1 MMVDENPVIENIQTR
16 RSIRDYLET
25 PLYEQTLRKIIDAG
39 RYAPTGLNLQP
50 WCFVVVQNKEVL
62 KMLSNYA
69 QPILIKNLEGRNDAG
84 AVNFLKRVQ
93 DKNFNL
99 FYNAPVLILVI
110 GTKNNAL
117 TDYDC
122 SMCAENMM
130 LAAQS
135 LGIGSC
141 WIGGAAVIQQS
152 EELMEELKIPRNYK
166 IVAPLIFGY
175 PKTMPPTPEK
185 REPEIFWIH

>member
-1 MMVDENPVIENIQTR
+1 MKGDENPVIENILMR

-25 PLYEQTLRKIIDAG
+25 PLSEQSIRKIIDAG

-50 WCFVVVQNKEVL
+50 WRFVVVQNKEML
-62 KMLSNYA
+62 KKLSNYA
-69 QPILIKNLEGRNDAG
+69 QPILVKNLEGRNDAG

-110 GTKNNAL
+110 GSKNNAL

-122 SMCAENMM
+122 SMCAGNMM

-141 WIGGAAVIQQS
+141 WIGGAAVIQHS
-152 EELMEELKIPRNYK
+152 EELMEELKITKDYK

-175 PKTMPPTPEK
+175 PKTMPPIPEK
-185 REPEIFWIH
+185 RDPVIFWIE

>member
-1 MMVDENPVIENIQTR
+1 MKAEENPVIVNIKTR
-16 RSIRDYLET
+16 RSVREYLDT
-25 PLYEQTLRKIIDAG
+25 PLSEETIKKIIDAG

-50 WCFVVVQNKEVL
+50 WRFIVLQNKGML
-62 KMLSNYA
+62 KKLSYYA
-69 QPILIKNLEGRNDAG
+69 KPILVKNLEGRNDAG
-84 AVNFLKRVQ
+84 ALNFLKRVQ
-93 DKNFNL
+93 DTNFNL

-110 GTKNNAL
+110 GSKNNAL

-122 SMCAENMM
+122 SMCAGNMM
-130 LAAQS
+130 LAANS

-152 EELMEELKIPRNYK
+152 EELMAELKIPQDYK

-175 PKTMPPTPEK
+175 PGTMPQTPEK
-185 REPEIFWIH
+185 REPVIFWIQ

>member
-1 MMVDENPVIENIQTR
+1 MKSDENPVIANIKTR
-16 RSIRDYLET
+16 RSVREYLDT
-25 PLYEQTLRKIIDAG
+25 PLSEETIKKIIDGG

-50 WCFVVVQNKEVL
+50 WRFIVVQNKGML
-62 KMLSNYA
+62 KKLSDYA
-69 QPILIKNLEGRNDAG
+69 KPILVKNLEGRKDAG
-84 AVNFLKRVQ
+84 AVNFLKILK

-110 GTKNNAL
+110 GSNNNVL

-122 SMCAENMM
+122 SMCAGNMM
-130 LAAQS
+130 LAAHS

-152 EELMEELKIPRNYK
+152 EEIMEELKISQNYK

-175 PKTMPPTPEK
+175 PGTMPPTPEK
-185 REPEIFWIH
+185 REPVIFWMH

>member
-1 MMVDENPVIENIQTR
+1 MKSDENPVIANIKTR
-16 RSIRDYLET
+16 RSVREYLDMPLSEET
-25 PLYEQTLRKIIDAG
+25 IKKIIDAG

-50 WCFVVVQNKEVL
+50 WRFMVVQNKE
-62 KMLSNYA
+62 MLNKLSDYSK
-69 QPILIKNLEGRNDAG
+69 PILVKNLEGRKDAG
-84 AVNFLKRVQ
+84 AVNFLKRLQ

-99 FYNAPVLILVI
+99 FYNAPVLIFVI
-110 GTKNNAL
+110 GSKNNAL

-152 EELMEELKIPRNYK
+152 EELMAELKIPQNYK
-166 IVAPLIFGY
+166 IIAPLIFGY
-175 PKTMPPTPEK
+175 PGTTPPTPEK
-185 REPEIFWIH
+185 RDPVIFWIH

>member
-1 MMVDENPVIENIQTR
+1 MKADENPVIANIKTR
-16 RSIRDYLET
+16 RSVREYLDT
-25 PLYEQTLRKIIDAG
+25 PLSEETIKKIIDAG

-50 WCFVVVQNKEVL
+50 WRFVVVQNKEIL
-62 KMLSNYA
+62 KNLSDYA
-69 QPILIKNLEGRNDAG
+69 KPILVKNLEGRKDAG

-110 GTKNNAL
+110 GIKNNAL

-152 EELMEELKIPRNYK
+152 EELMAELKIPPNYR

-175 PKTMPPTPEK
+175 PGTTPLTPEK
-185 REPEIFWIH
+185 REPVIFWIQ

>member
-185 REPEIFWIH
+185 REPEILWIH

>member
-1 MMVDENPVIENIQTR
+1 MKTNENPVIKNIQMR
-16 RSIRDYLET
+16 RSVRDYIDT
-25 PLYEQTLRKIIDAG
+25 PLPEETTRKIIDAG

-50 WCFVVVQNKEVL
+50 WRFVVVQNKEMM
-62 KMLSNYA
+62 KKLSNYA
-69 QPILIKNLEGRNDAG
+69 QPILAKNLEGRNDAG
-84 AVNFLKRVQ
+84 AVNFLKRLQ

-110 GTKNNAL
+110 GSKNNAL

-130 LAAQS
+130 LAAHS

-152 EELMEELKIPRNYK
+152 ENLMAELKITMNYK
-166 IVAPLIFGY
+166 IVSPLIFGY

-185 REPEIFWIH
+185 REPIIFWIL

>member
-1 MMVDENPVIENIQTR
+1 MMVDENPVIENILTR

-25 PLYEQTLRKIIDAG
+25 PLSEQTIRKIIDAG
-39 RYAPTGLNLQP
+39 RYAPTGLNFQP
-50 WCFVVVQNKEVL
+50 WRFVVVQNKEVC

-93 DKNFNL
+93 DINFSL

-122 SMCAENMM
+122 SMCAGNMM
-130 LAAQS
+130 LAAHS

-152 EELMEELKIPRNYK
+152 EELMTELKIPQNYK
-166 IVAPLIFGY
+166 IIAPLIFGY
-175 PKTMPPTPEK
+175 PKTMPQIPEK

>member
-1 MMVDENPVIENIQTR
+1 MKADENPVIENIQTR

-25 PLYEQTLRKIIDAG
+25 PLSEQTIRKIIDAG

-50 WCFVVVQNKEVL
+50 WRFVVVQNKEML
-62 KMLSNYA
+62 KKLSDYTK
-69 QPILIKNLEGRNDAG
+69 PILVKNLEGRNDAG
-84 AVNFLKRVQ
+84 ALNFLKRVQ

-122 SMCAENMM
+122 SMCAGNMM
-130 LAAQS
+130 LAAHS

-152 EELMEELKIPRNYK
+152 VEFLAELKIPPNYK

-175 PKTMPPTPEK
+175 PKTMPQTPEK
-185 REPEIFWIH
+185 RDPVIFWMH

>member
-1 MMVDENPVIENIQTR
+1 MKGDENPVIANIKSR
-16 RSIRDYLET
+16 RSIREYLDT
-25 PLYEQTLRKIIDAG
+25 PLSEETIKKIIDAG

-50 WCFVVVQNKEVL
+50 WRFMVVQNKEML
-62 KMLSNYA
+62 KKLSDYA
-69 QPILIKNLEGRNDAG
+69 KPILVKNLEGRKDAG
-84 AVNFLKRVQ
+84 AVNFLKRLQ

-99 FYNAPVLILVI
+99 LYNAPVLILVI
-110 GTKNNAL
+110 GIKNNAL

-122 SMCAENMM
+122 SMCAGNMM
-130 LAAQS
+130 LAAHS

-152 EELMEELKIPRNYK
+152 EELMAELKIPQNYK

-175 PKTMPPTPEK
+175 PGTMPPTPEK
-185 REPEIFWIH
+185 RDPVIFWMH

>member
-1 MMVDENPVIENIQTR
+1 MKSDENPVIANIQTR
-16 RSIRDYLET
+16 RSVREYLDT
-25 PLYEQTLRKIIDAG
+25 PLSEETIKKIIDTG

-50 WCFVVVQNKEVL
+50 WRFIV
-62 KMLSNYA
+62 
-69 QPILIKNLEGRNDAG
+69 
-84 AVNFLKRVQ
+84 VQ

-110 GTKNNAL
+110 GSKNNTL

-130 LAAQS
+130 LAAHS

-141 WIGGAAVIQQS
+141 WIDGAAVIQQS
-152 EELMEELKIPRNYK
+152 EELMAELKMPQNYK
-166 IVAPLIFGY
+166 IVAPLIFGH

-185 REPEIFWIH
+185 REPVIFWMH

>member
-1 MMVDENPVIENIQTR
+1 MIADENPVIVNIKTR
-16 RSIRDYLET
+16 RSVREYLDT
-25 PLYEQTLRKIIDAG
+25 PLSEETIKKIIDAG

-50 WCFVVVQNKEVL
+50 WRFIVVQNKE
-62 KMLSNYA
+62 MLNKLSEYA
-69 QPILIKNLEGRNDAG
+69 RPILAKNLEGRKDAG
-84 AVNFLKRVQ
+84 AINFLKRLQ

-110 GTKNNAL
+110 GSKNNSL

-122 SMCAENMM
+122 SMCAGNMM
-130 LAAQS
+130 LAAHS

-152 EELMEELKIPRNYK
+152 EELMAELKIPRNYK

-175 PKTMPPTPEK
+175 PGTMPPTPEK
-185 REPEIFWIH
+185 REPVIFWMQ

>member
-1 MMVDENPVIENIQTR
+1 MMVDENPVIENILTR

-25 PLYEQTLRKIIDAG
+25 PLSEQTIRKIIDAG
-39 RYAPTGLNLQP
+39 RYAPTGLNFQP
-50 WCFVVVQNKEVL
+50 WRFVVVQNKEVC

-69 QPILIKNLEGRNDAG
+69 QPILVKNLEGRNDAG

-93 DKNFNL
+93 DINFSL

-122 SMCAENMM
+122 SMCAGNMM
-130 LAAQS
+130 LAAHS

-152 EELMEELKIPRNYK
+152 EELMTELKIPQNYK
-166 IVAPLIFGY
+166 IIAPLIFGY
-175 PKTMPPTPEK
+175 PKTMPQIPEK

>member
-1 MMVDENPVIENIQTR
+1 MKADENPVIANIKTR
-16 RSIRDYLET
+16 RSVREYLDTQLSEET
-25 PLYEQTLRKIIDAG
+25 IKKIIDAG

-50 WCFVVVQNKEVL
+50 WRFMVVQNKEML
-62 KMLSNYA
+62 KKLSDYSK
-69 QPILIKNLEGRNDAG
+69 PILVKNLEGRKDAG
-84 AVNFLKRVQ
+84 AVNFLKRLQ

-99 FYNAPVLILVI
+99 LYNAPVLIFVI
-110 GTKNNAL
+110 GIKNNAL

-152 EELMEELKIPRNYK
+152 VELMAELKIPPNYR
-166 IVAPLIFGY
+166 IVAPLIF
-175 PKTMPPTPEK
+175 
-185 REPEIFWIH
+185 

>member
-1 MMVDENPVIENIQTR
+1 MKSDENPVIANIKTR
-16 RSIRDYLET
+16 RSVREYLDMPLSEET
-25 PLYEQTLRKIIDAG
+25 IKKIIDAG

-50 WCFVVVQNKEVL
+50 WRFMVVQNKE
-62 KMLSNYA
+62 MLNKLSDYSK
-69 QPILIKNLEGRNDAG
+69 PILVKNLEGRKDAG
-84 AVNFLKRVQ
+84 AVNFLKRLQ

-99 FYNAPVLILVI
+99 FYNAPVLIFVI
-110 GTKNNAL
+110 GSKNNAL

-152 EELMEELKIPRNYK
+152 EELMAELKIPQNYK
-166 IVAPLIFGY
+166 IIAPLIFGY
-175 PKTMPPTPEK
+175 PGTTPPPPEK
-185 REPEIFWIH
+185 RDPVIFWIH

>member
-1 MMVDENPVIENIQTR
+1 MKADENPVIANIKTR
-16 RSIRDYLET
+16 RSVREYLDT
-25 PLYEQTLRKIIDAG
+25 PLSEESIKKIIDAG

-50 WCFVVVQNKEVL
+50 WSFVVVQNKEML
-62 KMLSNYA
+62 KKLSDYSK
-69 QPILIKNLEGRNDAG
+69 PILIKNLEGRNDAG

-99 FYNAPVLILVI
+99 FYNAPVLIFVI
-110 GTKNNAL
+110 GIKNNAL

-130 LAAQS
+130 LAAHS
-135 LGIGSC
+135 FGIGSC

-152 EELMEELKIPRNYK
+152 EELMAELKIPQNYK
-166 IVAPLIFGY
+166 IIAPLIFGY
-175 PKTMPPTPEK
+175 PGTMPQTPEK
-185 REPEIFWIH
+185 RDPVIFWIQ